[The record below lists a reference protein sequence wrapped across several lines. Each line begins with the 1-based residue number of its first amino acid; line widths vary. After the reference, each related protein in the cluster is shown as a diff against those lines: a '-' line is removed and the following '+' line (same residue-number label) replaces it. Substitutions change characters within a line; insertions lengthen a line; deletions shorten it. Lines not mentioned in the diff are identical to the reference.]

1 MSVRVNLLPQAT
13 KARGQASRQ
22 RGIVLLTFL
31 LVLLILAA
39 VWLWQALR
47 LSDAEDQLAEE
58 QQQTAMLQAE
68 VDELEPYRD
77 LVDRTEDRDDAIETA
92 LDWEVSVGGLLQ
104 DLAATVPED
113 AQLENLNVTV
123 SEFRELD
130 PVTGRPATGDFTL
143 TARSLTDH
151 APGVERFL
159 LSLDSYISLFDLHV
173 SSSTLEQDRDDDL
186 PVVTFN
192 VEGRL
197 SEDLRTRRY
206 EDGLPEVPR

>member
-13 KARGQASRQ
+13 KARGRASRQ
-22 RGIVLLTFL
+22 RGVVLLVFL
-31 LVLLILAA
+31 FVLLILAA
-39 VWLWQALR
+39 VWFWQALR
-47 LSDAEDQLAEE
+47 LGDAEDQLAEE
-58 QQQTAMLQAE
+58 EQQTAMLQAE
-68 VDELEPYRD
+68 VDELDPYRD
-77 LVDRTEDRDDAIETA
+77 LVDQTEARDEAITTA
-92 LDWEVSVGGLLQ
+92 LDWEVSVGGILQ

-113 AQLENLNVTV
+113 AQLDNLTITV
-123 SEFRELD
+123 LESRELD
-130 PVTGRPATGDFTL
+130 PVTGRPTAGDFTL

-197 SEDLRTRRY
+197 SEDLRTERY
-206 EDGLPEVPR
+206 EDGLPEVTR

>member
-22 RGIVLLTFL
+22 RGVVLLVFL
-31 LVLLILAA
+31 FVLLILAA
-39 VWLWQALR
+39 VWFWQALR
-47 LSDAEDQLAEE
+47 LGDAEDQLAEE

-77 LVDRTEDRDDAIETA
+77 LVNETEDRDEAIATA
-92 LDWEVSVGGLLQ
+92 LDWEVSIGGMLQ

-113 AQLENLNVTV
+113 AQLDNLNVTV

-130 PVTGRPATGDFTL
+130 PVTGRPTAGDFTL

-197 SEDLRTRRY
+197 SEDLRTDRY